1 MSCVTPVRRVQGREV
16 TTLEGLDPSLL
27 SVWTEAFTRAGASQC
42 GFCTPGIIMRL
53 AALVTKKPEATR
65 RRILERSG
73 GAPVQMHGMEDD
85 PRRRGRCS
93 GDAPRIR
100 LVPPGAEVTREHDR
114 VTWRRLRSRAEIEG
128 RSTQLVGQEV
138 AAGFGGFAD
147 DSAPDGALVAV
158 PDREGGWSVAG
169 TLTEARRLSGKVQGR
184 NSGAR
189 PSWPLEVPDGDWAFC
204 LQTTFVEPAYLEPD
218 ASWCEPGGEP
228 ASPVANGGAFGGK
241 VHPVVTD
248 VASTLAAEHGTPVRV
263 LLSREDVVRLGPK
276 RPPIA
281 AGMRLDG
288 SGVVRVARTPGS
300 LRPLRLGRSRSVSSL
315 PGCSVEVVDVAGPPV
330 SSDPR
335 GAGWVEAAVLS
346 AGVRALSESGGD
358 PIASAYTAEVS
369 TPEGGLASVTVEDGN
384 VRVVVDAGEVLD
396 EVVLRSY
403 CVGAVHQ
410 ALGWVRR
417 EAVAV
422 DASGEV
428 LDLTIR
434 SFGILSAREMPRVE
448 VQVVA
453 SGGPPVNV
461 SDAVFAATAASAWI
475 GSGLSPR
482 WPASEAGPR

>member
-1 MSCVTPVRRVQGREV
+1 
-16 TTLEGLDPSLL
+16 
-27 SVWTEAFTRAGASQC
+27 
-42 GFCTPGIIMRL
+42 MRL
-53 AALVTKKPEATR
+53 AALMTKKPQATADEVSNALAAHLCR
-65 RRILERSG
+65 CTGWGTIVD
-73 GAPVQMHGMEDD
+73 AAADVQATLCDSAS
-85 PRRRGRCS
+85 P
-93 GDAPRIR
+93 
-100 LVPPGAEVTREHDR
+100 LVEVTHG
-114 VTWRRLRSRAEIEG
+114 VTRDMTHGVTRDMDAASQRAEIEG
-128 RSTQLVGQEV
+128 RTRQSVGPEV

-147 DSAPDGALVAV
+147 DSAPTGSLVAV
-158 PDREGGWSVAG
+158 PDREDGWSVAG

-189 PSWPLEVPDGDWAFC
+189 PSWPVEVPEGDWALC

-218 ASWCEPGGEP
+218 ASWCRPGGEP

-241 VHPVVTD
+241 VHPVVTG
-248 VASTLAAEHGTPVRV
+248 VARTLAAEHGAPVRV

-288 SGVVRVARTPGS
+288 TGVVRVGWTPGS
-300 LRPLRLGRSRSVSSL
+300 RDVSGWVDSFMSYA
-315 PGCSVEVVDVAGPPV
+315 PQCSVEVVDVPGPPV
-330 SSDPR
+330 SSDLR

-346 AGVRALSESGGD
+346 AAVRALSEAGGD
-358 PIASAYTAEVS
+358 SIASAYTAEAS
-369 TPEGGLASVTVEDGN
+369 TPEGGRASVTVEDER
-384 VRVVVDAGEVLD
+384 VRVVVFAGDVLD

-422 DASGEV
+422 DASGQV

-434 SFGILSAREMPRVE
+434 SFGILSAREMPKVA
-448 VQVVA
+448 VQVAA
-453 SGGPPVNV
+453 SGDPPVNV

-475 GSGLSPR
+475 GSGLPHR
-482 WPASEAGPR
+482 WPASEASARGDSR